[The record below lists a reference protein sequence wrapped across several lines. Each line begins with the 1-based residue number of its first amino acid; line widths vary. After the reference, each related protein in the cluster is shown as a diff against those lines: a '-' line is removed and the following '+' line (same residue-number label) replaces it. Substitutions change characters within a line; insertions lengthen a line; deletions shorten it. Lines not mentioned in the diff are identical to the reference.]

1 MGFKTI
7 ISLTVF
13 QSLFLLFVTFNTLG
27 NIFDGQEAVIS
38 SFTNN
43 LFERVVFKKKIAQ
56 EDKLT
61 DHAFSCQLS
70 IVSLIDNSYCNL
82 SCL

>member
-7 ISLTVF
+7 ISSLTVF

-38 SFTNN
+38 SFTIIFSNA
-43 LFERVVFKKKIAQ
+43 LFSRKKSRITKKI
-56 EDKLT
+56 
-61 DHAFSCQLS
+61 
-70 IVSLIDNSYCNL
+70 NL
-82 SCL
+82 LMPMRFPASCLLCH

>member
-43 LFERVVFKKKIAQ
+43 LLVRVVFKKKIAQ
-56 EDKLT
+56 DDKLT
-61 DHAFSCQLS
+61 DHAFSC
-70 IVSLIDNSYCNL
+70 
-82 SCL
+82 

>member
-13 QSLFLLFVTFNTLG
+13 KSLFLLFVTFNTLG

-38 SFTNN
+38 SFTII
-43 LFERVVFKKKIAQ
+43 LFERVVFKKKITHNQ

-61 DHAFSCQLS
+61 NHAFSC
-70 IVSLIDNSYCNL
+70 
-82 SCL
+82 